1 MSRTSRTLLILIV
14 FVGGISSLGTE
25 IALSRLI
32 APFFG
37 TSLFVWANVI
47 GFTLL
52 YLTVGYYLGG
62 RLADRY
68 PREEVL
74 YQLTAVAAVL
84 IGLLPFISRP
94 ILQYSQVAF
103 ATYSLGVFWGSLLVV
118 LLLLA
123 VPITLLGCV
132 SPFAIRLSLEDGDV
146 RQSGSVAGQLYAI
159 STVGSLLGAF
169 LPTLVLV
176 PNIGTRNTFLTF
188 AFVLLVLSIIA
199 LGRRKL
205 YPVVFLLVL
214 VGLAIVPQVTI
225 KPAQDGVVIEEAESA
240 YNYIRVIEQED
251 GTRRLELNEGQAT
264 HSIYHPSQL
273 LTGGPWDYYL
283 AAPFFAPNVEIED
296 LQNVL
301 MIGLGAGTVP
311 KQMTQIYGPIKIVG
325 VEIDPEI
332 VEVGRQFFDMTEP
345 NLEVVAQDGR
355 YFLMTDDRKYDL
367 IGTDAYQQPYI
378 PFQMTTQEYF
388 QHVRDRLTPNGV
400 AVINVGRTSTDFRL
414 VHTIAGTMK
423 AVFPNVYIIDIPG
436 TINSIVVATN
446 QSSSPQ
452 DFLDNIQPLLVSQD
466 VDDRLRVVLAVASE
480 HYRELTNTDTQ
491 VFTDDLAP
499 VEQLIHTMILDVAQG
514 E

>member
-1 MSRTSRTLLILIV
+1 MTGTSRALLILIV
-14 FVGGISSLGTE
+14 FIGGISSLGTE
-25 IALSRLI
+25 IATSRLI

-62 RLADRY
+62 RLADRF
-68 PREEVL
+68 PREEIL

-84 IGLLPFISRP
+84 IALLPFVSRP
-94 ILQYSQVAF
+94 ILQYSQEAF
-103 ATYSLGVFWGSLLVV
+103 ASYSLGVFWGSLLVV
-118 LLLLA
+118 MLLLA

-132 SPFAIRLSLEDGDV
+132 SPYAIRLSLEDGDV
-146 RQSGSVAGQLYAI
+146 RQSGSVAGRLYAI

-176 PNIGTRNTFLTF
+176 PNIGTRNTFLAF
-188 AFVLLVLSIIA
+188 AIALLLVSIIA
-199 LGRRKL
+199 LGRRRL
-205 YPVVFLLVL
+205 YPIVFLLV
-214 VGLAIVPQVTI
+214 VIGLAVVPQVTI
-225 KPAQDGVVIEEAESA
+225 KPAERGVVIEERESA
-240 YNYIRVIEQED
+240 YNYIRVIERD
-251 GTRRLELNEGQAT
+251 DTTRLLELNEGQAT
-264 HSIYHPSQL
+264 HSIYHPERL

-283 AAPFFAPNVEIED
+283 VAPYFAPDVAPAD
-296 LQNVL
+296 LQQVL

-311 KQMTQIYGPIKIVG
+311 KQVTQIYGPIDIVG

-332 VEVGRQFFDMTEP
+332 VEVGRTYFDMNEP
-345 NLEVVAQDGR
+345 NLEVVEQDGR
-355 YFLMTDDRKYDL
+355 YFLMTDDRKYDM

-388 QHVRDRLTPNGV
+388 QHVRDRLNPNGV
-400 AVINVGRTSTDFRL
+400 AVINVGRTATDFRL
-414 VHTIAGTMK
+414 VHTIAGTIK
-423 AVFPNVYIIDIPG
+423 SVFPNVYIIDIPG

-446 QSSSPQ
+446 QPSTPQ
-452 DFLDNIQPLLVSQD
+452 DFLDNVQPLLASGE
-466 VDDRLRVVLAVASE
+466 VDARLRTVLSSAANNF
-480 HYRELTNTDTQ
+480 RELTEVETQ
-491 VFTDDLAP
+491 TFTDDLAP

>member
-1 MSRTSRTLLILIV
+1 MSGSSRVLLILIV

-25 IALSRLI
+25 IAASRLI

-62 RLADRY
+62 KLADRY
-68 PREEVL
+68 PRQELL
-74 YQLTAVAAVL
+74 YQLTAVAGVL
-84 IGLLPFISRP
+84 IAFMPFVARP
-94 ILQYSQVAF
+94 VLQYSQVAF

-118 LLLLA
+118 MLLLA
-123 VPITLLGCV
+123 IPITLLGCV

-146 RQSGSVAGQLYAI
+146 KQSGSVAGRLYAI

-169 LPTLVLV
+169 LPTLVLI
-176 PNIGTRNTFLTF
+176 PNIGTRNTFLAF
-188 AFVLLVLSIIA
+188 AFALVLISIVA
-199 LGRRKL
+199 LGRRRL
-205 YPVVFLLVL
+205 YLAVFLLVPI
-214 VGLAIVPQVTI
+214 GLFILPEVTI
-225 KPAQDGVVIEEAESA
+225 KPAEEGMVIAETESA
-240 YNYIRVIEQED
+240 YNYIRVIEESN
-251 GTRRLELNEGQAT
+251 GLRRLELNEGQAT
-264 HSIYHPSQL
+264 HSIYHPERL

-283 AAPFFAPNVEIED
+283 VAPYFAPNVEPAD

-311 KQMTQIYGPIKIVG
+311 KQMTQIYGPIDIVG
-325 VEIDPEI
+325 VEIDPRI
-332 VEVGRQFFDMTEP
+332 VDIGREFFDMTEP

-378 PFQMTTQEYF
+378 PFQMTTKEYF

-446 QSSSPQ
+446 QASSPQ
-452 DFLDNIQPLLVSQD
+452 DFLDNVQPLLASRD
-466 VDDRLRVVLAVASE
+466 VDDRLRAVLGVTSE
-480 HYRELTNTDTQ
+480 HYRELTTVDTQ
-491 VFTDDLAP
+491 TFTDDLAP